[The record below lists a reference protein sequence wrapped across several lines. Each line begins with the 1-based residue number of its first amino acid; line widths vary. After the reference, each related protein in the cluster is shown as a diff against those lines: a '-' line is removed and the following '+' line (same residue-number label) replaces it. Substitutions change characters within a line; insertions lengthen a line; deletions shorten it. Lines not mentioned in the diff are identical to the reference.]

1 MKLKL
6 NRRNFP
12 VSGSCTKSSSPCYNL
27 IVITDTFKPS
37 RKMYQCLSD
46 LSSHNMLYRS
56 VTTGTSAS
64 SSFREE
70 QFWQSWAAGKCFTF
84 WSSLQLRKLSLVRI
98 AEIQFF
104 SVAGCVKY
112 ISRTQSPS
120 NCFANCSLCLIPP
133 SDDSVPKPLCEHS
146 SFLLDVLEYVVFM
159 NW

>member
-1 MKLKL
+1 MELKL
-6 NRRNFP
+6 NRRSFP
-12 VSGSCTKSSSPCYNL
+12 VSGSCTKSSSPYYNL
-27 IVITDTFKPS
+27 IMITDTFKPT

-46 LSSHNMLYRS
+46 LSSHNMVHRS

>member
-12 VSGSCTKSSSPCYNL
+12 VSGSCTKSSSPYYNL
-27 IVITDTFKPS
+27 IMITDTFKPT

-46 LSSHNMLYRS
+46 LSSHNMVHRS

-64 SSFREE
+64 SSFRED